1 MILLMKWI
9 GILTALLSFGTA
21 IYGLVHSEGELRE
34 RKRVVAEQVA
44 SGSAQ
49 QAAGDYAS
57 AWDSFALAA
66 TTAET
71 DGLIAKLLGSLDTQ
85 RQQIRTAQ
93 QDLAMVWVRT
103 GQVAEGHELVEIVD
117 KVVNVLATGAT
128 TSVGQRKADLLAH
141 LGWAYFLKQRS
152 GDVNL
157 RPETPYREAVAND
170 ATNPYANVY
179 WGHWILW
186 NHGSLGDAMKRFA
199 AALQSNRAR
208 AVVRHFELTALT
220 NIRSDDTDAVWW
232 RVVNDMRKSGEPLEP
247 STRGDMVTQYY
258 FALNE
263 DSQMRKALAAL
274 PPAEHIELLR
284 LLLRTEGL
292 EQSQKWTLTA
302 AMAMTLEAAGR
313 RDDALTTWR
322 LLQSDTRFDRNS
334 ALTER
339 ANAAI
344 KRLGAKH

>member
-1 MILLMKWI
+1 
-9 GILTALLSFGTA
+9 
-21 IYGLVHSEGELRE
+21 
-34 RKRVVAEQVA
+34 
-44 SGSAQ
+44 
-49 QAAGDYAS
+49 
-57 AWDSFALAA
+57 
-66 TTAET
+66 
-71 DGLIAKLLGSLDTQ
+71 
-85 RQQIRTAQ
+85 
-93 QDLAMVWVRT
+93 
-103 GQVAEGHELVEIVD
+103 
-117 KVVNVLATGAT
+117 
-128 TSVGQRKADLLAH
+128 
-141 LGWAYFLKQRS
+141 
-152 GDVNL
+152 
-157 RPETPYREAVAND
+157 
-170 ATNPYANVY
+170 
-179 WGHWILW
+179 
-186 NHGSLGDAMKRFA
+186 
-199 AALQSNRAR
+199 
-208 AVVRHFELTALT
+208 VRHFELTALT